1 MSEDYKAAGRRLDRL
16 FAPPEIGAPGRRQ
29 GLAMRRDLL
38 LAGLFV
44 LAMAALV
51 LVAFMLIL
59 PGLVGGVYRLHAY
72 FPDAEGLDPGLQVV
86 QGGYVIGLVEGITPV
101 FPGTDDYAR
110 HCPRPEAGAP
120 PRSPLL
126 PCFRATMRI
135 RDQWPIPVDSRA
147 QLTTLGLLKGN
158 ALCIQAGQAAELIP
172 QTSQGEVIA
181 ALGPEPDLAAQLATL
196 TETVRL
202 VVEDSIAPTL
212 ASIRDQ
218 VKAIELLVGVGEG
231 QGQGQGLSQ
240 NREQLASAFD
250 NLRQLSENLV
260 QAVDARAIAAIL
272 ASVEKMS
279 ANLAALS
286 ADMTASTQEVKGTLN
301 NYGNLATDIR
311 GLVRENRPALQRSLD
326 DTQYLLQSLAAALTP
341 ILTNIEDASRNL
353 AALSQDLRTN
363 PALILRSREQPE
375 QAPWFQ

>member
-1 MSEDYKAAGRRLDRL
+1 MSEDYQAAGRRLDRL

-29 GLAMRRDLL
+29 GLAMRRDLV

-126 PCFRATMRI
+126 PCFRATLRI

-158 ALCIQAGQAAELIP
+158 ALRIQAGQAAELIP
-172 QTSQGEVIA
+172 QTNQGEVIA
-181 ALGPEPDLAAQLATL
+181 ARGPEPDLAAQLATL

-202 VVEDSIAPTL
+202 VVQDSIAPTL

-279 ANLAALS
+279 ANLADIS
-286 ADMTASTQEVKGTLN
+286 ADMTASTQEVRGTLN

-326 DTQYLLQSLAAALTP
+326 DTQYLLQALAAALTP

-353 AALSQDLRTN
+353 AALSHDLRTN
-363 PALILRSREQPE
+363 PALILRSREQQE